1 MSVSIQANSVI
12 SFANLAGGLDSTRD
26 RVQRQQNCASQVN
39 FFEKQKAN
47 LKNMECSTLEDIA
60 RKLEMFHSYE
70 DQIAAVKQQY
80 NNSQM
85 AHVLD
90 EAKEIGE
97 KIAEEAEKTAPKTE
111 EERREDRIEEAMG
124 TEEES
129 KGLLSEIMDEMA
141 DAMEELE
148 EELEEQTQDQLE
160 ESLDESLEESLDKVL
175 DEELSESLQEDA
187 GEVAGSSLEEGLE
200 APVAADRDMQNV
212 WNENLSEASKKQEA
226 ADAGYLV
233 TESPEEAAADRIA
246 QKQLEEKRRERIYDT
261 QAWMNYRHMDLRI

>member
-90 EAKEIGE
+90 EAKEMLQSLLEKFPAYKPELVYACQEPPAPMDTEGIDTLATLAE
-97 KIAEEAEKTAPKTE
+97 KQNAAWTKIASGAGHDSQIIAPKIKTNM
-111 EERREDRIEEAMG
+111 IFVP
-124 TEEES
+124 S
-129 KGLLSEIMDEMA
+129 KDGISHSPDEFTSLKDIA
-141 DAMEELE
+141 PGYELM
-148 EELEEQTQDQLE
+148 
-160 ESLDESLEESLDKVL
+160 K
-175 DEELSESLQEDA
+175 A
-187 GEVAGSSLEEGLE
+187 YMKEV
-200 APVAADRDMQNV
+200 V
-212 WNENLSEASKKQEA
+212 WQRK
-226 ADAGYLV
+226 
-233 TESPEEAAADRIA
+233 
-246 QKQLEEKRRERIYDT
+246 EK
-261 QAWMNYRHMDLRI
+261 